1 MLNKLLIIL
10 LNYKIK
16 KLVNRKCKSCIL
28 SSKCNYCKL
37 LFIKKDIQGVIKNLK
52 EGNI

>member
-1 MLNKLLIIL
+1 MLNNLLIIL
-10 LNYKIK
+10 LKYKIK
-16 KLVNRKCKSCIL
+16 KLVNRKCKTCVL
-28 SSKCNYCKL
+28 SDECYYCKL